1 MTTTSPT
8 DATRASSSTT
18 APGPDGRTAR
28 DLRALQKGHLHLHME
43 AAIRPGTLADLA
55 AAAGVVVPMPTGF
68 GDFSEFADTY
78 QGMLVVLSDRDA
90 LFRLIDEAIED
101 CALEGVAYV
110 EFGASPQFYV
120 DTFGSL
126 DASLRAMLAACA
138 ESGERWGVE
147 VGLMITVDRTESV
160 EAADELAR
168 LAATY
173 ADRGVASLGLAN
185 DERGNPAGRYE
196 EAFRIAKRAGLLST
210 PHAGELAGPD
220 QIEEALDVLGADRV
234 LHGVTAV
241 QSDALVARLA
251 AEGVCLDVCP
261 TSNVLLSVVPTL
273 AEHPLKRLVEAGVRC
288 SINADDPILFG
299 PGLLAEYELA
309 RTTLG
314 LSDEQLAACAL
325 SSIECSGAS
334 DGLVARASAGIA
346 AWLAA

>member
-8 DATRASSSTT
+8 DATRASSATSPSP
-18 APGPDGRTAR
+18 ADAVVR
-28 DLRALQKGHLHLHME
+28 DLRTLPKGHLHLHME
-43 AAIRPGTLADLA
+43 AAIRPASLADMA
-55 AAAGVVVPMPTGF
+55 AASGVVVPMPTSF
-68 GDFSEFADTY
+68 GDFSEFSATY
-78 QGMLVVLSDRDA
+78 QGMLVVLAESEN

-101 CALEGVAYV
+101 CADEGVAYV

-138 ESGERWGVE
+138 ESGERWDVE

-160 EAADELAR
+160 EAANELAH
-168 LAATY
+168 LAAAY
-173 ADRGVASLGLAN
+173 ADRGVVSLGLAN
-185 DERGNPAGRYE
+185 DERGNPAARYE
-196 EAFRIAKRAGLLST
+196 EAFRIAKHAGLLST

-241 QSDALVARLA
+241 QSEALMARLA
-251 AEGVCLDVCP
+251 AEGVCLDVCL
-261 TSNVLLSVVPTL
+261 TSNVLLSVIPTI
-273 AEHPLKRLVEAGVRC
+273 EDHPLKRLVEAGVRC

-299 PGLLAEYELA
+299 PGVLAEYELA

-314 LSDEQLAACAL
+314 LSDERLAACAL

-334 DGLVARASAGIA
+334 PELKGRAAAEIA

>member
-1 MTTTSPT
+1 MTTTSPA
-8 DATRASSSTT
+8 DATRAPSVTSHSP
-18 APGPDGRTAR
+18 ADAGVR
-28 DLRALQKGHLHLHME
+28 DLRDLPKGHLHLHME
-43 AAIRPGTLADLA
+43 AAIRPDSLADMA
-55 AAAGVVVPMPTGF
+55 AASGVVVPMPTSF
-68 GDFSEFADTY
+68 GDFSEFSATY
-78 QGMLVVLSDRDA
+78 QGMLVVLAERDN

-101 CALEGVAYV
+101 CAVEGVAYV

-120 DTFGSL
+120 TTFGSL

-138 ESGERWGVE
+138 ESGARWGVE

-160 EAADELAR
+160 EAANDLAH
-168 LAATY
+168 LAAAY
-173 ADRGVASLGLAN
+173 ADRGVVSLGLAN
-185 DERGNPAGRYE
+185 DERGNPAARYE
-196 EAFRIAKRAGLLST
+196 EAFRIAKHAGLLST

-241 QSDALVARLA
+241 HSEPLMARLA
-251 AEGVCLDVCP
+251 AEGVCLDVCL
-261 TSNVLLSVVPTL
+261 TSNVLLSVIPTI
-273 AEHPLKRLVEAGVRC
+273 EDHPLKRLVEAGVRC

-299 PGLLAEYELA
+299 PGVLAEYELA

-314 LSDEQLAACAL
+314 LSDEQLATCAL

-334 DGLVARASAGIA
+334 DELKGRAADEIA

>member
-1 MTTTSPT
+1 MTTTSPA
-8 DATRASSSTT
+8 DATRASSS
-18 APGPDGRTAR
+18 AASSPADAVVR
-28 DLRALQKGHLHLHME
+28 DLRTLPKGHLHLHME
-43 AAIRPGTLADLA
+43 AAIRPDSLADMA
-55 AAAGVVVPMPTGF
+55 SASGVVVPMPTSF
-68 GDFSEFADTY
+68 GDFSEFSATY
-78 QGMLVVLSDRDA
+78 QGMLVVLAEREN
-90 LFRLIDEAIED
+90 LFRLIDEAVED
-101 CALEGVAYV
+101 CALDGVAYV

-120 DTFGSL
+120 ATFGSL

-147 VGLMITVDRTESV
+147 VGLMITVDRTENV
-160 EAADELAR
+160 EAANELAH
-168 LAATY
+168 LAAAY
-173 ADRGVASLGLAN
+173 ADRGVVSLGLAN
-185 DERGNPAGRYE
+185 DERGNPAARYE
-196 EAFRIAKRAGLLST
+196 EAFRIAKHAGLLST

-241 QSDALVARLA
+241 HSETLMARLA
-251 AEGVCLDVCP
+251 AEGVCLDVCL
-261 TSNVLLSVVPTL
+261 TSNVLLSVIPTI
-273 AEHPLKRLVEAGVRC
+273 EDHPLKRLLEAGVRC

-299 PGLLAEYELA
+299 PGVLAEYELA

-334 DGLVARASAGIA
+334 EELKGRVADEIA